1 MIKDKSEMANRP
13 IEIDLNGPD
22 GNAYELIGL
31 AHSLA
36 KQIYAET
43 EEERVDRI
51 ADNTVSYDLL
61 DIEILGKYWKADSI
75 VEEMKSGDYE
85 NLIKVFD
92 NYFGS
97 IVTLYR

>member
-31 AHSLA
+31 AYNLA
-36 KQIYAET
+36 KQIY
-43 EEERVDRI
+43 V
-51 ADNTVSYDLL
+51 DLL